1 MSRYN
6 TVLYNWT
13 EVTNRLL
20 HDKQLLAYFLRFSA
34 GMYKQSFSDAAL
46 IFQQNPYATKVA
58 TLETWNRLGRMV
70 NRGERSIAV
79 FGEDCKCRHLFD
91 ITQTNGRRIPD
102 LWNLNENLAADVT
115 AVINEK
121 YGAEC
126 KNIQETIAAVSV
138 DNLKCRGTDMRE
150 ITEQMQL
157 SEEQTKAYQQSV
169 VSAVRFMVSCR
180 CEQDGN
186 MKISG
191 GINLDAVDL
200 FHDTRD
206 LIRFCDLVQRTAKD
220 SLLEME
226 REVFL
231 ILNQRRERVHEIESN
246 RSVSDRNAVHGQ
258 PAETGTPAQ
267 TDRQMGQT
275 VAGVDENRASDGD
288 RGAGHDSAVAD
299 HSAGDRPAG
308 GEPLD
313 GAGRA
318 VPQGEPAPDG
328 VSRNAGVGEKQ
339 AADTGA
345 YHHGGDRVPDSQLT
359 VEYLKGRYLHADF
372 NRRLDSYEM
381 AGFAFTD
388 SEEMTIDPITFFNRF
403 HSGKFSPAQAQEIR
417 EIMMVAI
424 QNRDITRDN
433 PAESEQPEPVTI
445 AEPVI
450 VNNFPLISGVLPPLT
465 DDTIIS
471 GILTHDQ
478 FFTKKCDE
486 IAEYYADHSDDAE
499 RADFVKTAFNADYS
513 EFDVGSTRVGY
524 KTTDTGLMIW
534 EGSSYLSR
542 TKEAGLSWEAV
553 ATYIAKL
560 IDENRYLNEPTLQR
574 NTQNADR
581 NQLVIY
587 GFKEHDGVITMDCSV
602 GENEFEAEILRTD
615 DNTPYISY
623 KDRPIQFTS
632 EQAYDLEQFELY
644 RTPVMHDRNGYYADD
659 LDAGDQIRLDGEIWT
674 VVLKNDYTIRLS
686 NSEKT
691 DPDNVQ
697 NIYGKWQE
705 KLTQLGFE
713 FIPQS
718 REIETPVFAEPTE
731 TTEPEPGDLQLTLFG
746 EPEPVAQKEPKP
758 RTKKQPAAISLTAP
772 TPKMLD
778 YILRAGSNETK
789 SIERIVAQF
798 QKNKTPAENADYLR
812 REFGTGGRGYK

>member
-6 TVLYNWT
+6 SVLYNWT

-70 NRGERSIAV
+70 NRGERSVAV

-102 LWNLNENLAADVT
+102 LWKLDERLAADVT

-169 VSAVRFMVSCR
+169 VSAVRYMVSCR
-180 CEQDGN
+180 CELDGD

-191 GINLDAVDL
+191 GINLNAVDL
-200 FHDTRD
+200 FRDTRD

-226 REVFL
+226 REVFQ
-231 ILNQRRERVHEIESN
+231 ILNQRRERAHEIESD

-258 PAETGTPAQ
+258 PAGTGAPAP

-313 GAGRA
+313 GTGRA
-318 VPQGEPAPDG
+318 VPPGESAPG
-328 VSRNAGVGEKQ
+328 RISGNAGVGESPSVD
-339 AADTGA
+339 AGA

-359 VEYLKGRYLHADF
+359 VEYLKDRYLHADF
-372 NRRLDSYEM
+372 NRRLDSYET
-381 AGFAFTD
+381 AGLVLTD
-388 SEEMTIDPITFFNRF
+388 SEDMTIDAVTFFNRF
-403 HSGKFSPAQAQEIR
+403 HADRFSAAQAEEIR
-417 EIMMVAI
+417 SILTAVLRNREISQTV
-424 QNRDITRDN
+424 QL
-433 PAESEQPEPVTI
+433 EQTEIAVEPEPV
-445 AEPVI
+445 AVSEQEPVI
-450 VNNFPLISGVLPPLT
+450 INNSPIFPGELPPLT
-465 DDTIIS
+465 DEALIA

-478 FFTKKCDE
+478 FYTKKCEE
-486 IAEYYADHSDDAE
+486 IAAYFADHADHTDRAE
-499 RADFVKTAFNADYS
+499 FVSTAFNADYS
-513 EFDVGSTRVGY
+513 EFDVGGTRVGY

-534 EGSSYLSR
+534 EGSSYLTR
-542 TKEAGLSWEAV
+542 TKEAGLSWETV
-553 ATYIAKL
+553 AAYIAKL
-560 IDENRYLNEPTLQR
+560 IDENRYLKEPVFQR

-587 GFKEHDGVITMDCSV
+587 GFREHDGVITMDCSI

-615 DNTPYISY
+615 DNTPFFNY
-623 KDRPIQFTS
+623 KGRPIQLTS
-632 EQAYDLEQFELY
+632 QQAYDLEQFELY
-644 RTPVMHDRNGYYADD
+644 RTPVTHDRNGYYADD

-697 NIYGKWQE
+697 NIYGKWQDTG
-705 KLTQLGFE
+705 LC
-713 FIPQS
+713 
-718 REIETPVFAEPTE
+718 
-731 TTEPEPGDLQLTLFG
+731 
-746 EPEPVAQKEPKP
+746 
-758 RTKKQPAAISLTAP
+758 
-772 TPKMLD
+772 
-778 YILRAGSNETK
+778 RAGRNTSAGT
-789 SIERIVAQF
+789 RRFA
-798 QKNKTPAENADYLR
+798 ANAVR
-812 REFGTGGRGYK
+812 RTGTGCTERTENTDPKAACRHFPDRADTGNA